1 MLYICTKHISH
12 ATTLLWL
19 EPQSGRLPKAT
30 TTTIATTK
38 QNEETTTKKCGFAGP
53 DGSEEVDCKDT
64 LADSYIEEYYSE
76 EYGTQD

>member
-30 TTTIATTK
+30 TTTKTTIK
-38 QNEETTTKKCGFAGP
+38 QRIETTTKKCGFAGP
-53 DGSEEVDCKDT
+53 DGSEKVDCKDT